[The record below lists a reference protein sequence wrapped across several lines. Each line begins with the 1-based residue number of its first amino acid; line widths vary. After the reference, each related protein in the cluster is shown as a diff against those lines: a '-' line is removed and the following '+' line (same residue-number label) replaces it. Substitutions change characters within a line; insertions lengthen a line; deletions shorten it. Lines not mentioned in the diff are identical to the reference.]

1 MLIII
6 VVFESIFEIPPALFV
21 TGREKTSAQFTATL
35 VLNLLARVPI
45 VAL

>member
-6 VVFESIFEIPPALFV
+6 VVFESIPPALFV